1 MTSIRQQITIIT
13 YLFQEDNKDPN
24 FDIFAAAFLIRQ
36 KTGHST
42 NKQE

>member
-13 YLFQEDNKDPN
+13 YLFQNVNKDPN
-24 FDIFAAAFLIRQ
+24 FDIFAAAFLKRQ
-36 KTGHST
+36 KTRYST